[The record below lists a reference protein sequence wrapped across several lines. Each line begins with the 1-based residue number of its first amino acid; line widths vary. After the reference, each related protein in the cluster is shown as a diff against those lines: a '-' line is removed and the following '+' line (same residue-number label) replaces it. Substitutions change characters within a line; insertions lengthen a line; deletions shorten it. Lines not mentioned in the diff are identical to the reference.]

1 MPVSL
6 AGERVLIVGA
16 SSGVGRAAAVLF
28 ARAGAK
34 VFATARRADRLE
46 ELSKELGAE
55 GFAIGTH
62 PADASV
68 VDEVAEMVNAARA
81 YLGGV
86 DVLVHSTGTN
96 TPDRNLKRL
105 NIDIWNH
112 MIGVNLSAAY
122 YVTQALLPAM
132 REAKKGH
139 LIYVSSVSGKYPDVS
154 GASYQAAKRGLVGFT
169 HAIRVEE
176 KENEIRTCVVC
187 PGLIDTELMEK
198 RPVKPDPAQL
208 ARALKAEDVA
218 EIIFDIAKLPAH
230 VTIPEIDIVPTTI

>member
-6 AGERVLIVGA
+6 ANERVLVVGA
-16 SSGVGRAAAVLF
+16 SSGCGRAAAVLF

-46 ELSKELGAE
+46 ELSKQLASE
-55 GFAIGTH
+55 GFTIGTH
-62 PADASV
+62 AADASSLA
-68 VDEVAEMVNAARA
+68 EVETMVNAAKA
-81 YLGGV
+81 FLGGV
-86 DVLVHSTGTN
+86 DILVHSTGTN

-105 NIDIWNH
+105 TTDIWHH
-112 MIGVNLSAAY
+112 MIGVNLNAAY
-122 YVTQALLPAM
+122 YVTQALLPDM
-132 REAKKGH
+132 RAAKKGH

-198 RPVKPDPAQL
+198 RPVKPPAEQL

-218 EIIFDIAKLPAH
+218 EIILDIAKLPPH

>member
-1 MPVSL
+1 M
-6 AGERVLIVGA
+6 
-16 SSGVGRAAAVLF
+16 GRASAVLF

-34 VFATARRADRLE
+34 VFATARRTDRLE
-46 ELSKELGAE
+46 ELTQQLAGE
-55 GFAIGTH
+55 GFAIGTFS
-62 PADASV
+62 ADASV
-68 VDEVAEMVNAARA
+68 VAEAQAMVDAARKFM
-81 YLGGV
+81 GGI

-112 MIGVNLSAAY
+112 MIGVNLNAAY
-122 YVTQALLPAM
+122 YVTQAVLPAM

-169 HAIRVEE
+169 HAIRIEE

-198 RPVKPDPAQL
+198 RPVKPPAEQL